1 MLLLRGAT
9 APVRKTAAIF
19 RFNTCSSC
27 EEQLEKAYRLVF
39 ITEFQY
45 MLLLRG
51 ATRSREKSS
60 RTVTFQYML
69 LLRGATII
77 VYASSSNSSCFNTC
91 SSCEEQ
97 LESANV
103 QISST
108 GFQYML
114 LLRGATP
121 DGLKRFARKVVSI
134 HAPLARSNLPKLAY
148 IAARSLFQ
156 YMLLL
161 RGATSDDER
170 DYYFER
176 FQYMLLLRG
185 ATYNDMEA

>member
-1 MLLLRGAT
+1 MSLMGVASASFQYMLLLRGAT
-9 APVRKTAAIF
+9 APIRKTAAIF

-69 LLRGATII
+69 LLRGATYQSLRTLRRG
-77 VYASSSNSSCFNTC
+77 VWFNTC

-97 LESANV
+97 LYPTG
-103 QISST
+103 QISR
-108 GFQYML
+108 FQ
-114 LLRGATP
+114 T
-121 DGLKRFARKVVSI
+121 VSI
-134 HAPLARSNLPKLAY
+134 HAPLARSNSIFLS
-148 IAARSLFQ
+148 SLSSSLRFNTCSSCEEQ
-156 YMLLL
+156 LFISFSLLL
-161 RGATSDDER
+161 I
-170 DYYFER
+170 FR

-185 ATYNDMEA
+185 ATCQSGVA